1 MALTV
6 TITETRPDL
15 SVAFFE
21 PSWSFIE
28 YIQKYNNIRHCNV
41 HGWTLALDKLS
52 RAMVTTY
59 DTQSDQD
66 IFLADAEV
74 VSIIKLI
81 DTYNTSN
88 SIVRTIVKS

>member
-1 MALTV
+1 MSLTV

-28 YIQKYNNIRHCNV
+28 YIQKYNNIRHRNV
-41 HGWTLALDKLS
+41 YGWTLAPDKLS

-59 DTQSDQD
+59 DTQSEYD
-66 IFLADAEV
+66 IFLADSEV
-74 VSIIKLI
+74 VSISKLI
-81 DTYNTSN
+81 DTHNAST